1 MNKIYGVFYGEY
13 SDWGI
18 KGFFNTRDKAEKYCC
33 LHTDCYI
40 RTMSDLSDKEDLS
53 DIKVFYEHEIGFELE
68 KGNPKPHII
77 NGKTSPWVDYTSFT
91 KTIQMRNEPDRYNFY
106 SAEQLK
112 NNHIEFMFSYG
123 WIYFYINTTKAD
135 DRKRCEKIAQDYL
148 AELYGDK
155 GYITE
160 EDINAMNERFREV
173 MY

>member
-1 MNKIYGVFYGEY
+1 MSKIYGVFNGEY

-18 KGFFNTRDKAEKYCC
+18 KGFFYNRDEAEKYCC

-40 RTMSDLSDKEDLS
+40 RVMSDLSNKEDLS

-68 KGNPKPHII
+68 KGNLKLHNID
-77 NGKTSPWVDYTSFT
+77 GMTSGDYTSFT
-91 KTIQMRNEPDRYNFY
+91 KTIRMRDEPDRCGFY

-112 NNHIEFMFSYG
+112 DNYIEFNFNYG
-123 WIYFYINTTKAD
+123 WLYFHINTTNAD

-160 EDINAMNERFREV
+160 EDINVMNKRFAEV
-173 MY
+173 RY